1 MRSLLMRAA
10 RICGLEAGGKRRLYP
25 ASQKVGERKINFAIG
40 AEERWCMARCL
51 LIISDWHG

>member
-10 RICGLEAGGKRRLYP
+10 RICGLEARGRYVS
-25 ASQKVGERKINFAIG
+25 SQSRAGERKLNFAIG
-40 AEERWCMARCL
+40 AEEILCLARCL